1 MVGHQI
7 RLRGDDNFSSWQ
19 KRKNKK
25 SSIRIIGRVYFV
37 QNDAQEK
44 FHEERK

>member
-19 KRKNKK
+19 KKK
-25 SSIRIIGRVYFV
+25 GPEIFLFAYLGVHISYKMMHSR
-37 QNDAQEK
+37 DT
-44 FHEERK
+44 